1 MNSSASTA
9 SLSAVS
15 SASPFQGVDN
25 AKPSV
30 ALQDKLARCIQQL
43 GDWQACPSSK
53 TPEGKQIIQNLQ
65 TQIRSIE
72 SRIASADK
80 STQRQQGNVPFTQGQ
95 SPHAIVSRASEL
107 KTVGRLLDV
116 FA

>member
-1 MNSSASTA
+1 MASASTI
-9 SLSAVS
+9 S
-15 SASPFQGVDN
+15 SAGTLQGATDG
-25 AKPSV
+25 KPSV

-43 GDWQACPSSK
+43 GDWRACPSSK

-80 STQRQQGNVPFTQGQ
+80 SAGSQPSVASSSQGLAQVVNIAHSTGLGL
-95 SPHAIVSRASEL
+95 I
-107 KTVGRLLDV
+107 GRLVDV

>member
-1 MNSSASTA
+1 MASVSTISSAGT
-9 SLSAVS
+9 
-15 SASPFQGVDN
+15 PQGVTN
-25 AKPSV
+25 GKPSV

-80 STQRQQGNVPFTQGQ
+80 GTASQPSVASSSHEPAQLANM
-95 SPHAIVSRASEL
+95 SRATALGLIGSL
-107 KTVGRLLDV
+107 VDV

>member
-1 MNSSASTA
+1 M
-9 SLSAVS
+9 
-15 SASPFQGVDN
+15 
-25 AKPSV
+25 
-30 ALQDKLARCIQQL
+30 ALQDKLSRCIQQL

-80 STQRQQGNVPFTQGQ
+80 GTTSQLSLAPSSQGSAQLANISQATGLGL
-95 SPHAIVSRASEL
+95 I
-107 KTVGRLLDV
+107 GRLVDV

>member
-1 MNSSASTA
+1 MASVSTISSAGT
-9 SLSAVS
+9 L
-15 SASPFQGVDN
+15 PGVTDG
-25 AKPSV
+25 KPSV
-30 ALQDKLARCIQQL
+30 ALQDKLSRCVQQL

-65 TQIRSIE
+65 IQIRNIE

-80 STQRQQGNVPFTQGQ
+80 GT
-95 SPHAIVSRASEL
+95 ASQPSAASSSQEPAQVVNISSATGPGL
-107 KTVGRLLDV
+107 IGRLVDV

>member
-1 MNSSASTA
+1 M
-9 SLSAVS
+9 
-15 SASPFQGVDN
+15 
-25 AKPSV
+25 
-30 ALQDKLARCIQQL
+30 ALQDKLAKCIQQL

-80 STQRQQGNVPFTQGQ
+80 GTASQPSSASSSQGTAQVVN
-95 SPHAIVSRASEL
+95 VSRATGL
-107 KTVGRLLDV
+107 GLIGRLVDV

>member
-1 MNSSASTA
+1 MASVSTISSAGT
-9 SLSAVS
+9 L
-15 SASPFQGVDN
+15 PGVTDE
-25 AKPSV
+25 KPSV

-53 TPEGKQIIQNLQ
+53 TPEGKQVIQNLQ
-65 TQIRSIE
+65 TQIRGIK

-80 STQRQQGNVPFTQGQ
+80 GAGTQPSVASSSPGRTQVPNMQLATGLGL
-95 SPHAIVSRASEL
+95 I
-107 KTVGRLLDV
+107 GRLVDV

>member
-1 MNSSASTA
+1 MASVLTISSAGA
-9 SLSAVS
+9 L
-15 SASPFQGVDN
+15 QGVADG
-25 AKPSV
+25 KPSV
-30 ALQDKLARCIQQL
+30 ALQDKLARCVRQL

-72 SRIASADK
+72 SRMASADK
-80 STQRQQGNVPFTQGQ
+80 GTTSQASAASSSQGTAQLVN
-95 SPHAIVSRASEL
+95 SSRTTGL
-107 KTVGRLLDV
+107 GLIGRLVDV